1 MQIVSDKNFKDITI
15 DKENIFDIEFLDCV
29 FENCK
34 FNECILV
41 NCTFSECKFIDCSF
55 VGLKTKN
62 VSILFAEFIE
72 CTIVGLNWANLDSGS
87 ISFPIGKLK
96 NCYLKYNEFEK
107 MNFKKFD
114 FEKSSIVDSN
124 FVRCNLGESNFN
136 MCDLKN
142 THFAECDLRKADF
155 REAKGYGINAF
166 DNIIKGAKF
175 SRAEVVSLLKYFDII
190 IEN

>member
-1 MQIVSDKNFKDITI
+1 
-15 DKENIFDIEFLDCV
+15 
-29 FENCK
+29 
-34 FNECILV
+34 
-41 NCTFSECKFIDCSF
+41 
-55 VGLKTKN
+55 
-62 VSILFAEFIE
+62 
-72 CTIVGLNWANLDSGS
+72 
-87 ISFPIGKLK
+87 
-96 NCYLKYNEFEK
+96 

-114 FEKSSIVDSN
+114 FEKSIIVDSN

-142 THFAECDLRKADF
+142 THFAECDLKKADF
-155 REAKGYGINAF
+155 REAKWYGINAF

>member
-1 MQIVSDKNFKDITI
+1 M
-15 DKENIFDIEFLDCV
+15 
-29 FENCK
+29 
-34 FNECILV
+34 
-41 NCTFSECKFIDCSF
+41 
-55 VGLKTKN
+55 GLKSKN
-62 VSILFAEFIE
+62 VSVLFAEFIE

-114 FEKSSIVDSN
+114 FEKSIIVDSN
-124 FVRCNLGESNFN
+124 FVRCNLGESNF
-136 MCDLKN
+136 
-142 THFAECDLRKADF
+142 
-155 REAKGYGINAF
+155 REAKEYGINAF